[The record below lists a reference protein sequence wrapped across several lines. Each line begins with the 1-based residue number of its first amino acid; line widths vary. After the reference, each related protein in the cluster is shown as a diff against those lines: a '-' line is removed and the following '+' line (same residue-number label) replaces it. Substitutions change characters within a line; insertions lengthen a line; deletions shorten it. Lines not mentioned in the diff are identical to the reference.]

1 MTGKSANYNQI
12 KSQGTLLGSD
22 GAELETGLWEDSVY
36 WGADNF
42 VYHLNAVHGRRGLK
56 VTIMGKRPVG
66 EYLRWVDG
74 LFRPGEIPSEAN
86 AIHFRAAKKL
96 RELI

>member
-1 MTGKSANYNQI
+1 MTGKLANYKQI
-12 KSQGTLLGSD
+12 ISQGTLLGSD
-22 GAELETGLWEDSVY
+22 GEELESGFWEDAVY

-42 VYHLNAVHGRRGLK
+42 VYHLSADKGRSGLK
-56 VTIMGKRPVG
+56 VFVRGKRPVG

-74 LFRPGEIPSEAN
+74 LFRPGEIPSEAM
-86 AIHFRAAKKL
+86 AIHYRAAKKL

>member
-1 MTGKSANYNQI
+1 MTNKISKYDQI
-12 KSQGTLLGSD
+12 ISKGILLGSD
-22 GAELETGLWEDSVY
+22 GHELKMGLWEDSVY
-36 WGADNF
+36 WGDDNF
-42 VYHLNAVHGRRGLK
+42 VYHLSAVQGRGGLK
-56 VTIMGKRPVG
+56 TTIMGKRPVG

-74 LFRPGEIPSEAN
+74 LYRAGEIPSESN

>member
-1 MTGKSANYNQI
+1 MTGKSAKYNQI
-12 KSQGTLLGSD
+12 KSQGILLGND
-22 GAELETGLWEDSVY
+22 GEEFEPGLWEDSVY

-42 VYHLNAVHGRRGLK
+42 VYHLNAVKGRAGLK

-74 LFRPGEIPSEAN
+74 LYRPGEIPSEAN
-86 AIHFRAAKKL
+86 AIHYRAAKKL

>member
-1 MTGKSANYNQI
+1 MTDKTSNYNQI
-12 KSQGTLLGSD
+12 ISQGILLGSD
-22 GAELETGLWEDSVY
+22 GQELKKGLWEDSVY

-42 VYHLNAVHGRRGLK
+42 VYHLRAEQRRGGLK
-56 VTIMGKRPVG
+56 ATIKGKRPVG

-74 LFRPGEIPSEAN
+74 LFRPGELPSESN
-86 AIHFRAAKKL
+86 AIHYRAAKKL

>member
-12 KSQGTLLGSD
+12 KSQGTLLGND
-22 GAELETGLWEDSVY
+22 GIELETGMWEDSVY
-36 WGADNF
+36 WAADNF
-42 VYHLNAVHGRRGLK
+42 VYHLSAEQGRAGLK
-56 VTIMGKRPVG
+56 VTIRGKRPVG

-74 LFRPGEIPSEAN
+74 LFRSGEIPSEAN
-86 AIHFRAAKKL
+86 AIHYRAAKKL